1 MISIKDKVQ
10 QIIKK
15 KQTRICLA
23 ADVNSVEELL
33 HIADSLGPYICVL
46 KIHYDI
52 IPHFIRDNCG
62 EKLVQLARK
71 HNFLIW
77 EDRKYADIGAIM
89 EKQIRL
95 NVLPWADIISVHGL
109 PGLESIKSIPKEIGI
124 ILIGEL
130 SCYGNI
136 SSWLYTQAVIEIAEE
151 LPNFVGFVGQKNFK
165 IGINEDSLMFVPGIG
180 KTTGTSD
187 GKGQRYS
194 RIKDKSFADVY
205 VIGRGILGAND
216 RIETIKHFIEEVNE
230 VKKE

>member
-1 MISIKDKVQ
+1 MSTIKEKLRK
-10 QIIKK
+10 IIIEKD
-15 KQTRICLA
+15 TRICLA
-23 ADVNSVEELL
+23 ADVNSVEELVQT
-33 HIADSLGPYICVL
+33 ADLLGPYICVL

-62 EKLVQLARK
+62 EKLVHLAKK

-95 NVLPWADIISVHGL
+95 NVLSWADIVSVHGL
-109 PGLESIKSIPKEIGI
+109 PGLESISSIPKELGI

-136 SSWLYTQAVIEIAEE
+136 LSWPYTQAVLEISAE
-151 LPNFVGFVGQKNFK
+151 LSNFVGFVGQRDFK

-180 KTTGTSD
+180 KTTGNSD

-194 RIKDKSFADVY
+194 SIRDKSFADVY
-205 VIGRGILGAND
+205 VIGRGILGTND
-216 RIETIKHFIEEVNE
+216 RVETIKNFIEEVREIKN
-230 VKKE
+230 K